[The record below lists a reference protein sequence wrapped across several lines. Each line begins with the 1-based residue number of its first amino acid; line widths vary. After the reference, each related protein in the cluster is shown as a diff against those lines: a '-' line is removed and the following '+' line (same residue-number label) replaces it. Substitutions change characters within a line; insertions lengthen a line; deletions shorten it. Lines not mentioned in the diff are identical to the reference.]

1 MVMLHS
7 ESPCAFLNPLD
18 LLRYSPKPGAVPVR
32 FAWLRQVQ
40 VKQNGGQLGN
50 SSEICGFE
58 LIKHAQMFDHA
69 PTGRREKTTRRD
81 AENVSPR
88 VWPHMRAGGAQI
100 SVRFHRTTFKVR
112 LRQILRLLTRRRGF
126 IVARVALVSNLA

>member
-7 ESPCAFLNPLD
+7 ESPRAFLNPLD

-40 VKQNGGQLGN
+40 VRQNGGQLGN

-58 LIKHAQMFDHA
+58 LINHAQMFDRA
-69 PTGRREKTTRRD
+69 PTGRREKTHRD
-81 AENVSPR
+81 AENVSLR
-88 VWPHMRAGGAQI
+88 VSPHMHTAGAN
-100 SVRFHRTTFKVR
+100 
-112 LRQILRLLTRRRGF
+112 LRVIPQNDVQSQTPTDP
-126 IVARVALVSNLA
+126 